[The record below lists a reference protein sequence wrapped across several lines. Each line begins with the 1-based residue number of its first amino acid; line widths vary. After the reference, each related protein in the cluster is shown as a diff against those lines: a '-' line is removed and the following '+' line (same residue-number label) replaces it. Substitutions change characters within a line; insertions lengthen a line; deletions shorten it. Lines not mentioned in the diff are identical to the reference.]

1 MQVIELIKPIASVK
15 KLPISLILA
24 PDLPNHAIGDEK
36 RLMQTLLNVVGNA
49 VKYTKEGY
57 VSIRASVAK
66 PESLQDW
73 RPPEFYPA
81 SSDGHFYIRVQVPCA
96 SSISEISIQSYI
108 YVIQFL
114 GYILVLCYCSS
125 NY

>member
-15 KLPISLILA
+15 KLPITLILA
-24 PDLPNHAIGDEK
+24 PDLPTHAIGDEK

-81 SSDGHFYIRVQVPCA
+81 SSDGHFYIRVQVMTYE
-96 SSISEISIQSYI
+96 SQYLNSIH
-108 YVIQFL
+108 
-114 GYILVLCYCSS
+114 ILM
-125 NY
+125 